1 MIVFILA
8 VLLICLMVL
17 LGTVVYLGVIRPGQ
31 EHAAATATA
40 QSATA
45 LARSHQTATAIARAN
60 ATATIT
66 ALQNDPQAFYNYI
79 ISQSPQVN
87 DGLSGQSASNW
98 DDTLNSDG
106 SGCQFNN
113 GALHV
118 LTTAETP
125 LWACIANALTYQ
137 NLAFQ
142 VDMKI
147 MKGNK
152 NGLQTLGG
160 MVFRFNEGTRSF
172 YSLLISPGG
181 AYLLSKF
188 SNEDFTAL
196 SEGVSNAINTNLGQS
211 NTLTVIAQENI
222 LMVFVNQHYLAT
234 VHDSNLSSG
243 QIGLIALDTSK
254 TPVDVAFQNMKIW
267 RL

>member
-1 MIVFILA
+1 MIALILA
-8 VLLICLMVL
+8 VLLICVMVL
-17 LGTVVYLGVIRPGQ
+17 LGVVVYLGIIRPGQ

-45 LARSHQTATAIARAN
+45 LARSHQTATAVAQAN
-60 ATATIT
+60 ATATMT
-66 ALQNDPQAFYNYI
+66 ALQNNPSALYSYI
-79 ISQSPQVN
+79 VAQSPQVN
-87 DGLSGQSASNW
+87 DSLSSQSSSNW

-118 LTTAETP
+118 LTTADTP
-125 LWACIANALTYQ
+125 FWACIANALTYQ

-147 MKGNK
+147 IKGDK
-152 NGLQTLGG
+152 NGLQTLAGLA
-160 MVFRFNEGTRSF
+160 FRFNEGTRSF
-172 YSLLISPGG
+172 YSLLISPSG

-188 SNEDFTAL
+188 TDENFTPL
-196 SEGVSNAINTNLGQS
+196 SEGVSDAINSDLGQS

-222 LMVFVNQHYLAT
+222 VMVFVNQHYITT
-234 VHDSNLSSG
+234 VHESNLSSG
-243 QIGLIALDTSK
+243 QVGLLALSTSK
-254 TPVDVAFQNMKIW
+254 TPTDVAFQNLKIW